1 MENKIEKET
10 QKKHTL
16 LKVILMVLFVLTG
29 IILYSRFVATTGL
42 NVKEYK
48 ISNELISDNF
58 YGFKIAHI
66 SDIHYGRTVNK
77 KELEKLVNEVNIL
90 KPDIVVLTGD
100 LIDKDTEMNET
111 INKEISDILSKIQVT
126 IGAYAIDGN
135 HDKHFAE
142 WKSIIENS
150 GFKNLNNTYEL
161 IYNSGYTPIL
171 LAGISSNNEDNLTI
185 EKKYTHIEEYIN
197 SDENL
202 KNIYK
207 ILLMHEPDFIDN
219 INYSHFNLVL
229 AGHTHNG
236 QIRLPIIGATILP
249 TNGKKYYDEHYKL
262 NNSDL
267 YISSGVGTSNISFRL
282 FNRPSINFY
291 RLSNK

>member
-1 MENKIEKET
+1 MEKEI
-10 QKKHTL
+10 KNKHTL
-16 LKVILMVLFVLTG
+16 LKIVLIVLFVLTT
-29 IILYSRFVATTGL
+29 IILYSRFIATKGL
-42 NVKEYK
+42 KVKEYK
-48 ISNELISDNF
+48 ITNEIITDNF
-58 YGFKIAHI
+58 YGFKIVHI

-77 KELEKLVNEVNIL
+77 KELEILVDEVNLL

-100 LIDKDTEMNET
+100 LIDEDTEMNDT
-111 INKEISDILSKIQVT
+111 ISKEISDILNKINVS

-135 HDKHFAE
+135 HDKHFSE
-142 WKSIIENS
+142 WKNIIENS
-150 GFKNLNNTYEL
+150 GFKDINNTYEL

-171 LAGISSNNEDNLTI
+171 LAGISSNNEDTLTI
-185 EKKYTHIEEYIN
+185 EEKYTPIEDYIN
-197 SDENL
+197 SNKNL

-236 QIRLPIIGATILP
+236 QIRLPLIGATVLP
-249 TNGKKYYDEHYKL
+249 PNGKKYYDEYYKL
-262 NNSDL
+262 SNTDL

-282 FNRPSINFY
+282 FNKPSINFY